1 MLKNYK
7 VLNTTAAE
15 WRQYNI
21 CAYMRRTLQGTFV
34 FLLCLLIVTGCTK
47 KEFHDRYD
55 RPASLAPPIYQE
67 LQARGNFTDIL
78 ACIDKAGYKD
88 ILSKAGYWTFF
99 APNDAAFPAYLQK
112 KGFSSVSQIDAA
124 TAQGIV
130 KYALVFNAFK
140 TDRLPD
146 FQSSLGWVPAMA
158 FKRRT
163 AYYDGLQT
171 TTYNGQTIS
180 YLNSNRNNTSFTN
193 YYTVAD
199 NNNKYIPYLLDAYLT
214 PKNLT
219 AADYNYF
226 YGANAYT
233 GFNVANAQVVNKD
246 IIAENGVIHEVNQVI
261 DPLPSIDQYMASKSD
276 YSVFKSLFDKYM
288 VTYIVN
294 ADATNKNKENTG
306 STTDIYIKV
315 FDSGLTYSPNN
326 ENYLKVDDN
335 DAQMEGFSMFA
346 PTNAALTDYINHVL
360 LEFYPSL
367 DVLPK
372 QIMYDFLNAHM
383 FNTTVWP
390 SKFAIAANSQGQG
403 ALFDPA
409 ADVVDKQILSNGLFY
424 GTSKVQNANV
434 FSSVFG
440 RAYLDPNY
448 SLMTRAL
455 SASLKTNI
463 INTGLKYTLF
473 LTSDA
478 TFKAL
483 GFSYD
488 LDAQTWRYAPPG
500 GGTSLSGSSALD
512 KLNRIINT
520 QVVRADFTNLNGSGI
535 IETYGNEYIKY
546 DNNKIYSTGNQE
558 AGVQLNV
565 SGQRATSNGTV
576 YLVDGLL
583 SEPSL
588 SVGKSLEAL
597 AAQPNSPYKKFVD
610 YVTHSNLYTAATGD
624 ILGITAGSFYTVL
637 APTNTAIDDAI
648 TQGYLPASNTP
659 SDVVGKNQVANFIR
673 YHIIQKET
681 IATDGLKEGGYV
693 TLLQKDNGEPTTVA
707 VTNHSP
713 NSMQVRDMEANTV
726 NVITASSNNL
736 ANRTLIH
743 LLDGFLKFDTN

>member
-1 MLKNYK
+1 
-7 VLNTTAAE
+7 
-15 WRQYNI
+15 
-21 CAYMRRTLQGTFV
+21 MRRTLQSTFA

-55 RPASLAPPIYQE
+55 RPATLAPAIYQE
-67 LQARGNFTDIL
+67 LQARGNFTSIL
-78 ACIDKAGYKD
+78 ALIDKAGYKE
-88 ILSKAGYWTFF
+88 ILSTAGYWTFF
-99 APNDAAFPAYLQK
+99 APNDAAFTAYLQK
-112 KGFSSVSQIDAA
+112 NGFSSINQIKDS
-124 TAQGIV
+124 TAVGIV
-130 KYALVFNAFK
+130 KYALVYNAFK

-146 FQSSLGWVPAMA
+146 FQSSIGWVPSMA

-163 AYYDGLQT
+163 TYYEGVQT
-171 TTYNGQTIS
+171 TNYKGTNIS
-180 YLNSNRNNTSFTN
+180 YVNSNHNNTGGTS
-193 YYTVAD
+193 YYVVAD
-199 NNNKYIPYLLDAYLT
+199 NNNKYIPYILDRFLT

-226 YGANAYT
+226 YGDNAYI
-233 GFNVANAQVVNKD
+233 GFNVVNAQVVNKD

-261 DPLPSIDQYMASKSD
+261 DPLPSIDKYMATNSD
-276 YSVFKSLFDKYM
+276 YSVFKGLFDKYM
-288 VTYIVN
+288 VTYIPN
-294 ADATNKNKENTG
+294 ADATNKNKQNTG
-306 STTDIYIKV
+306 SATQIYVKV
-315 FDSGLTYSPNN
+315 YDSGLAYSPNN
-326 ENYLKVDDN
+326 ENYLKQDDN
-335 DAQMEGFSMFA
+335 DGQMEGFSMFA

-367 DVLPK
+367 DALPK

-383 FNTTVWP
+383 FNLTVWP
-390 SKFAIAANSQGQG
+390 SKFATTNNGQGQG

-409 ADVVDKQILSNGLFY
+409 ADVVDKKILSNGVFY

-463 INTGLKYTLF
+463 INTSLKYTLF

-488 LDAQTWRYAPPG
+488 LDAQTWRYTPPG

-520 QVVRADFTNLNGSGI
+520 QVVRADFPSLSSSGI
-535 IETYGNEYIKY
+535 IETYGGEYIKF
-546 DNNKIYSTGNQE
+546 NNNQVYSTGNQE
-558 AGVQLNV
+558 ANIKLNA
-565 SGQRATSNGTV
+565 SGKRTTSNGTV
-576 YLVDGLL
+576 YLIDGLL
-583 SEPSL
+583 SEPAL

-610 YVTHSNLYTAATGD
+610 YVKNSNLYTAATGD

-637 APTNTAIDDAI
+637 APTNAAIDAAVA
-648 TQGYLPASNTP
+648 QGYLPASITP
-659 SDVVGKNQVANFIR
+659 SDQVSKDQVANFIR
-673 YHIIQKET
+673 YHIIQKES
-681 IATDGLKEGGYV
+681 IAADGLKEGGYL
-693 TLLQKDNGEPTTVA
+693 TLLQKTNGDPTTVN
-707 VTNHSP
+707 VTNHVA
-713 NSMQVRDMEANTV
+713 NSMQVKDMMGNTV
-726 NVITASSNNL
+726 NVVSASSNNL

-743 LLDGFLKFDTN
+743 LIDSFLKFSVN

>member
-1 MLKNYK
+1 M
-7 VLNTTAAE
+7 
-15 WRQYNI
+15 QYNI
-21 CAYMRRTLQGTFV
+21 CVYMRRTLQGTFV

-55 RPASLAPPIYQE
+55 RPANLAQPIYQQ
-67 LQARGNFTDIL
+67 LQARGNFTNLL
-78 ACIDKAGYKD
+78 ALIDKAGYKD
-88 ILSKAGYWTFF
+88 ILSTAGYWTFF

-112 KGFSSVSQIDAA
+112 KGFSSVDQIDAA

-146 FQSSLGWVPAMA
+146 FQSSTGWMPSMA

-163 AYYDGLQT
+163 AYYEGIQT
-171 TTYNGQTIS
+171 TTYNGQPIS
-180 YLNSNRNNTSFTN
+180 YVNSNRNNTGGTT
-193 YYTVAD
+193 YYVVAD
-199 NNNKYIPYLLDAYLT
+199 NNNKYIPYLLDRYLT

-261 DPLPSIDQYMASKSD
+261 DPLPSIDSYLASKSD

-288 VTYIVN
+288 VTYVPN
-294 ADATNKNKENTG
+294 ADATNKNKQNTG
-306 STTDIYIKV
+306 SSTQIYVKV
-315 FDSGLTYSPNN
+315 YDSGLTYSPNN

-335 DAQMEGFSMFA
+335 DGQMEGYTMFA

-383 FNTTVWP
+383 FNATVWP
-390 SKFAIAANSQGQG
+390 SKFAAAVNSQGQG

-409 ADVVDKQILSNGLFY
+409 ADVVDKQLLSNGMFY
-424 GTSKVQNANV
+424 GTSKVQDANV

-463 INTGLKYTLF
+463 INTSLKYTLF

-488 LDAQTWRYAPPG
+488 LDAQTWRYTPPG

-520 QVVRADFTNLNGSGI
+520 QVVRADFPNLNGSGI
-535 IETYGNEYIKY
+535 IETYNNEYIKY
-546 DNNKIYSTGNQE
+546 DNNQVYSAGNQE
-558 AGVQLNV
+558 DNIKLNI
-565 SGQRATSNGTV
+565 SGKRTTSNGTV
-576 YLVDGLL
+576 YLIDGLL

-597 AAQPNSPYKKFVD
+597 AAQPNSPYQKFFE
-610 YVTHSNLYTAATGD
+610 YVKNSNLYTAATGD
-624 ILGITAGSFYTVL
+624 ILGITAGSLYTVF
-637 APTNTAIDDAI
+637 APTNAAIDDAVA
-648 TQGYLPASNTP
+648 QGYLPSDSTP
-659 SDVVGKNQVANFIR
+659 SDQPSKDKVANFIR

-681 IATDGLKEGGYV
+681 IATDGLKEGGYT
-693 TLLQKDNGEPTTVA
+693 TLLQQDNGNPTIVT
-707 VTNHSP
+707 VTNHAP
-713 NSMQVRDMEANTV
+713 NNMQVTDMLHNTV
-726 NVITASSNNL
+726 NVINGSSNNL

-743 LLDGFLKFDTN
+743 LVDSFLKFDVD